1 MAHSGGGGSHGGGH
15 HGGSH
20 RGGRGGS
27 GGSARSKRYF
37 PGSYYH
43 HYINRRGR
51 HVYYYSRDPR
61 AARPSISQMIT
72 SFLFVGIF
80 WIFLFVMG
88 VSETFSFP
96 GKVKN
101 TVPDGVYVRDEAD
114 FLNDREEEQLNE
126 VLDRY
131 YRETGINPCIYLI
144 DKADWNGKY
153 TSLENFGL
161 SEYYRLFQDETHYL
175 VVYSDEV
182 REDGWHDWAFETIVG
197 DDTTKALGTEREDFM
212 SDKLYKEFN
221 RNEDNLCEA
230 FVVSFEAL
238 IADSGKVKFNP
249 GVMVVILLF
258 SVFLVFILIAVVSD
272 YLNRRDEY
280 KYSQLYSDSIK
291 NPAEY
296 IMACP
301 ECGTKNT
308 ELSDICPGCGAPLKR
323 KNLL

>member
-1 MAHSGGGGSHGGGH
+1 MAHSGGGGSRGGGH
-15 HGGSH
+15 RGGSR
-20 RGGRGGS
+20 RGGRG

-51 HVYYYSRDPR
+51 HVYYYSMDPR
-61 AARPSISQMIT
+61 AARPGIFHMIT
-72 SFLFVGIF
+72 TVSFVGIF
-80 WIFLFVMG
+80 WIFLLVMG
-88 VSETFSFP
+88 VSEMISIP

-114 FLNDREEEQLNE
+114 FLTDREEDRLNE

-131 YRETGINPCIYLI
+131 YQETGINPCVYLI
-144 DKADWNGKY
+144 NKADWNGKY
-153 TSLENFGL
+153 TSLENYGF
-161 SEYYRLFQDETHYL
+161 SEYYRLFHDETHYL

-182 REDGWHDWAFETIVG
+182 REDGWHDWAYETIVG
-197 DDTTKALGTEREDFM
+197 DDTTMALGTEREDFM

-230 FVVSFEAL
+230 LVVSFEAL
-238 IADSGKVKFNP
+238 IAESGNIKFNP
-249 GVMVVILLF
+249 SVLISILVF
-258 SVFLVFILIAVVSD
+258 SAFLVLILIFVVSD

-280 KYSQLYSDSIK
+280 KYSQLYSDTVK

-308 ELSDICPGCGAPLKR
+308 GLSSTCPGCGAPLKR
-323 KNLL
+323 NMM